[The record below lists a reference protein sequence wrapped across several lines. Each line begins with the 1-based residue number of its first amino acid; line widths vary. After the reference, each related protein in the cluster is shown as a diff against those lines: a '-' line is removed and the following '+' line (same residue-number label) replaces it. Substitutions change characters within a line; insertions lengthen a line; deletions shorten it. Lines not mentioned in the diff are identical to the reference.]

1 MGQSNTK
8 LSVKKEDRAESSD
21 SEAEEETKTKT
32 SGDEEGI
39 TFLQWQYGELRKEEK
54 RLKKRE
60 KQVEVREKEVI
71 QRASDA
77 EAKWKGKEEEAE
89 DKVERET

>member
-39 TFLQWQYGELRKEEK
+39 PFLQWQYGELRKK
-54 RLKKRE
+54 R
-60 KQVEVREKEVI
+60 
-71 QRASDA
+71 SD
-77 EAKWKGKEEEAE
+77 
-89 DKVERET
+89 